1 MFPILFGTKG
11 KTTDVARGQF
21 FCPHCRGV
29 RPYLRKKVTNYFTLY
44 FIPLFPTHELSEFVT
59 CQVCQASF
67 PTDVLKP
74 SAESRAL
81 EVVETV
87 RAQLKSG
94 LAVQTIVAG
103 LLQAGSSREDAAVA
117 IYAAAEGNLTACNHC
132 HLLYAGHLAYCSAC
146 GARLE
151 PFERRPD

>member
-21 FCPHCRGV
+21 FCPRCRGV
-29 RPYLRKKVTNYFTLY
+29 RPYVRKKVTNYFTLY

-59 CQVCQASF
+59 CQVCQTSYA
-67 PTDVLKP
+67 TDVLKP

-81 EVVETV
+81 EGVETA

-94 LAVQTIVAG
+94 LAVQSIVAG

-117 IYAAAEGNLTACNHC
+117 IYAAAEGKLTACNQC
-132 HLLYAGHLAYCSAC
+132 QLLYAGHLAYCSNC
-146 GARLE
+146 GLRLV